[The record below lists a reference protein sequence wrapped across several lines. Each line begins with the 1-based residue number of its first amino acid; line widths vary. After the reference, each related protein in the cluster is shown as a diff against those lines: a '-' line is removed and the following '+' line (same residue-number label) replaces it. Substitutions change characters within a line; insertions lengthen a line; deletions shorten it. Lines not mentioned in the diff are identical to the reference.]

1 MMYMQMPRKDR
12 SAYTLDLLTLTRDTR
27 AGDRAKRL
35 RPAMAARHEV
45 ETRGAVAFDL
55 ERRERA
61 PFGSLLFAA
70 AHESP
75 VLFPNSQGE
84 TYVELG

>member
-1 MMYMQMPRKDR
+1 
-12 SAYTLDLLTLTRDTR
+12 
-27 AGDRAKRL
+27 
-35 RPAMAARHEV
+35 MAAKHEV
-45 ETRGAVAFDL
+45 ETRSSVAFGL

-61 PFGSLLFAA
+61 PFRSLFLAA

-75 VLFPNSQGE
+75 VMLPNSQEE